1 MATRPEEG
9 KHAIYGI
16 WTGTPGQKIDLDR
29 KPDAYVVT
37 RYGRFNLGDA
47 SSCSPNTYAI
57 PKTKRMTFGV
67 REVSEAGRQ
76 GKGKTIT
83 LKVKTEQSQSS
94 FFAPM

>member
-1 MATRPEEG
+1 
-9 KHAIYGI
+9 
-16 WTGTPGQKIDLDR
+16 
-29 KPDAYVVT
+29 
-37 RYGRFNLGDA
+37 
-47 SSCSPNTYAI
+47 
-57 PKTKRMTFGV
+57 MTFGV